1 MGCAIILAKPFKI
14 SVLLLGILLC
24 QAASALGDQSDTSEH
39 HVIGP
44 DAVYELHQTLQAYVT
59 SAQVANISFGVWQ
72 HGLLVTEGFYGPV
85 SQTQPET
92 VSDTSLYRIRSMTK
106 PITAIGLL
114 ILMERGHF
122 ELDDPITNFL
132 PEFEHTET
140 LGDYDAEGTLYTY
153 RAPHPPT
160 MAQLLSHTAGFGY
173 WLETG
178 GPINQRLFEAGINVS
193 VNTDELVEQAARVPY
208 AAMPGAEW
216 HYSMA
221 SDLQGAIIER
231 ISGQRLG
238 TFLQQELFVPLG
250 MRDTQFYVPG
260 HKSDRL
266 TGVAHKDRSGLAYVR
281 VEDPRQAAENKIY
294 HEGGHGL
301 YSTQRDYFRFLEF
314 LRNDGRSAI
323 GPLLSQDTLALFRTN
338 AIKFRQQPARQRGRG
353 SGAGLGFGFGVATI
367 EDPIVAKLRAPQG
380 TYFWYGALGTWF
392 WVDPQNEITFIGMI
406 QSPTPIEPNLLRASM
421 RAVYGPGIDT
431 DLPPPPS

>member
-1 MGCAIILAKPFKI
+1 MRKILAQWFKTG
-14 SVLLLGILLC
+14 VLLLTLLFC
-24 QAASALGDQSDTSEH
+24 QAASALAERSNTSDQ
-39 HVIGP
+39 HVIGD
-44 DAVYELHQTLQAYVT
+44 DAVDELHQTLQAYVM
-59 SAQVANISFGVWQ
+59 SAQVASISFGVWQ
-72 HGLLVTEGFYGPV
+72 QGRLVTEGFYGPV

-106 PITAIGLL
+106 PITAVGLL

-122 ELDDPITNFL
+122 ELDDPITDFL
-132 PEFEHTET
+132 PEFERTET

-178 GPINQRLFEAGINVS
+178 GPINQRLFDSGIS
-193 VNTDELVEQAARVPY
+193 QSANTDELVELAARIPY
-208 AAMPGAEW
+208 TSMPGAEW

-238 TFLQQELFVPLG
+238 TFLQQELFGPLG
-250 MRDTQFYVPG
+250 MRDTHFYVPG

-266 TGVAHKDRSGLAYVR
+266 TGVAHNDGSGLTYVR
-281 VEDPRQAAENKIY
+281 AEDPRQAAENKIY

-323 GPLLSQDTLALFRTN
+323 GPLLSPDTLALFRTN

-367 EDPIVAKLRAPQG
+367 EDPIVAGLRAPQG

-392 WVDPQNEITFIGMI
+392 WVDPENEITFIGMI
-406 QSPTPIEPNLLRASM
+406 QSPTPIEPSLLRASM
-421 RAVYGPGIDT
+421 AAIYGPGIDT
-431 DLPPPPS
+431 DLVLPPR